1 MAILDALGNAFQG
14 MGCRSR
20 QVDKSEDKYE
30 DELDGDSYIFLGG
43 ITNRFKETCQII
55 SARKEILD
63 GKLNRT
69 LILFQV
75 KNQVIQ

>member
-30 DELDGDSYIFLGG
+30 DELDGDSYIFWGRG
-43 ITNRFKETCQII
+43 SRIVSKKR
-55 SARKEILD
+55 
-63 GKLNRT
+63 
-69 LILFQV
+69 V
-75 KNQVIQ
+75 K

>member
-43 ITNRFKETCQII
+43 DHESFQRNVSNNI
-55 SARKEILD
+55 
-63 GKLNRT
+63 GKKRNPRWK
-69 LILFQV
+69 FE
-75 KNQVIQ
+75 